1 MFNMLPITG
10 DSLPIG
16 TFVLTY
22 DDGPGPNTQP
32 IAEYLSSMGIAAT
45 FFVVGEFAERQPRV
59 LTRLRALGHR
69 LGNHT
74 WTHDR
79 AGLPGQLA
87 RGGAVADEVRR
98 TAALLDAGDEPIAF
112 RAPYGSWD
120 SAVATALNADPD
132 LADAHTGPFH
142 WDVDRTD
149 WAAWRDDVDPSVAA
163 TCYRVHA
170 NTVKRGII
178 LLHDYTAD
186 YPDIAAKN
194 RTYELTLA
202 LVPMLK
208 ADGFTFASLD
218 TVIATLPPVA

>member
-132 LADAHTGPFH
+132 LADAHTGPLPLGRRPYRLGGVAGRRRSFGC
-142 WDVDRTD
+142 
-149 WAAWRDDVDPSVAA
+149 RDLLSRPRQHREAGHHPA
-163 TCYRVHA
+163 T
-170 NTVKRGII
+170 
-178 LLHDYTAD
+178 
-186 YPDIAAKN
+186 
-194 RTYELTLA
+194 
-202 LVPMLK
+202 
-208 ADGFTFASLD
+208 
-218 TVIATLPPVA
+218 

>member
-98 TAALLDAGDEPIAF
+98 TAAPSPRSTRLSQHSLPLHSPRTNQTRQVSLHRTIN
-112 RAPYGSWD
+112 
-120 SAVATALNADPD
+120 AVGGRP
-132 LADAHTGPFH
+132 LAE
-142 WDVDRTD
+142 R
-149 WAAWRDDVDPSVAA
+149 
-163 TCYRVHA
+163 
-170 NTVKRGII
+170 RGLSGISF
-178 LLHDYTAD
+178 
-186 YPDIAAKN
+186 
-194 RTYELTLA
+194 
-202 LVPMLK
+202 
-208 ADGFTFASLD
+208 GASGR
-218 TVIATLPPVA
+218 